1 LSVDSYEKW
10 VAKDLYK
17 NCHDKLIIKLYEIS
31 IKKAKITSCGDKFC
45 LIKCNAQK
53 LYVYIKKSCTNNFSK
68 KKSCRFFDGSLVSN
82 LANIC

>member
-1 LSVDSYEKW
+1 MNKKW
-10 VAKDLYK
+10 VAKVLYK

-31 IKKAKITSCGDKFC
+31 IKKAEITNCGDKFC

-53 LYVYIKKSCTNNFSK
+53 LYVYIPKKQVVKTTFLK
-68 KKSCRFFDGSLVSN
+68 KEKSRMFFDGSLVSN